1 MILVDIIS
9 IILRLAELAFATIV
23 AALNGRF
30 LHAVRGTSTWDLGR
44 HIYTEVV
51 AGLSILFAIIWLFPF
66 SSSFIH
72 WPMDLVISIMW
83 FVSFG
88 LLVNWLNGACGYV
101 FDWDNVGFGG
111 AGSCGEWKATV
122 AFAFLSAICWLV
134 SALVGL
140 YWVRRH
146 TRAPVDTGYRRRRWY
161 RSRV

>member
-1 MILVDIIS
+1 MIQSGFFLSFLSTSSRTNHHHKVVYEPTLTLTTISDRTDKTAKMILVDIIS

-30 LHAVRGTSTWDLGR
+30 LHAARGASSWDLGR

-72 WPMDLVISIMW
+72 WPMDLAISVMW

-101 FDWDNVGFGG
+101 FSV
-111 AGSCGEWKATV
+111 
-122 AFAFLSAICWLV
+122 
-134 SALVGL
+134 
-140 YWVRRH
+140 
-146 TRAPVDTGYRRRRWY
+146 
-161 RSRV
+161 

>member
-30 LHAVRGTSTWDLGR
+30 LHAVRGTSSWNLGR

-66 SSSFIH
+66 ASSFIH
-72 WPMDLVISIMW
+72 WPMDLVISVMW

-88 LLVNWLNGACGYV
+88 LLVHWLNGACGYV
-101 FDWDNVGFGG
+101 FFFFFTHPMFSLREKMRW
-111 AGSCGEWKATV
+111 
-122 AFAFLSAICWLV
+122 
-134 SALVGL
+134 
-140 YWVRRH
+140 
-146 TRAPVDTGYRRRRWY
+146 TGC
-161 RSRV
+161 